1 MFHTRKHLQSTC
13 FYVSYEKTP
22 PKHMFSCNLK
32 PRCVYPHNCIMYLYF
47 SCVAYLPFIML
58 NMTEG
63 VETLF
68 LPRNDDGVS
77 EFIFTENPIPFGNSI
92 QHYAYVSHHYII
104 VPCSYTAVLNLNIYQ
119 GFIQRGGGSQFFVNF
134 SLLFS
139 QEPPQ
144 SL

>member
-1 MFHTRKHLQSTC
+1 MINTQHAVASSQLNSTEGLPGRMKEAVKILTVLTLL
-13 FYVSYEKTP
+13 VS
-22 PKHMFSCNLK
+22 SC
-32 PRCVYPHNCIMYLYF
+32 RAQD
-47 SCVAYLPFIML
+47 AYLPFIML

-104 VPCSYTAVLNLNIYQ
+104 VPCSCTTVLNLNVYQ
-119 GFIQRGGGSQFFVNF
+119 GFIHGEVVN
-134 SLLFS
+134 S
-139 QEPPQ
+139 
-144 SL
+144 